1 MDLSKLSNSDKI
13 VGVGAIVGIVAAFLP
28 WYSWSVSVFGVSS
41 GGGVNG
47 LNSWWMLS
55 FVAAVLA
62 LLMVALPLF
71 GVALPKLGVENN
83 VIEMILGAVVGGIPV
98 LALLSGASQG
108 GSVAGFGSAGAG
120 IGLWGA
126 IGGGVIVLAGAFMA
140 KKGGAR
146 PSAPQTPPQ
155 TPPQEPQV

>member
-55 FVAAVLA
+55 FIAAILA
-62 LLMVALPLF
+62 LLMVSLPLF
-71 GVALPKLGVENN
+71 GVAIPKLGVENN

-108 GSVAGFGSAGAG
+108 GGLSGFGSAGPG

-126 IGGGVIVLAGAFMA
+126 IGGGVVILAGAFMA
-140 KKGGAR
+140 KGGVKPAT
-146 PSAPQTPPQ
+146 PTQTPP
-155 TPPQEPQV
+155 PSEPQV